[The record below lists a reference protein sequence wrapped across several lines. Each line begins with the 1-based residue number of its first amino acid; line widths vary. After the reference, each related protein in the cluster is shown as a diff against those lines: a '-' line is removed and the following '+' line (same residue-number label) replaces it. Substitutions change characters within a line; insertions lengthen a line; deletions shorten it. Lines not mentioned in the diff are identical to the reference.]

1 MTTTSHRVNEL
12 NQPQSSVCN
21 QRVNMKNDDDD
32 DERRAVIARLK
43 AAAKGDALSFENM
56 SVRAR
61 RRDEDDERGWRS
73 RKKE

>member
-61 RRDEDDERGWRS
+61 RRDEDDERRWRS

>member
-1 MTTTSHRVNEL
+1 MTTTSPRVNEL

>member
-1 MTTTSHRVNEL
+1 
-12 NQPQSSVCN
+12 
-21 QRVNMKNDDDD
+21 MKNDDDDD

-61 RRDEDDERGWRS
+61 RRDEDDERRWRS